1 MKDRTL
7 YVILHSHVDKDLT
20 KYNTPFTKYMNDATA
35 LPPFLRAMGLLIT
48 ENIFLY
54 GLDSIT
60 KQSGGCQGTFFMYY
74 NRPLGGE
81 GFHKDSTGN
90 TSFVC
95 LNYLN
100 TSVLPSATIL
110 LNPTPID
117 DVGEFQNVDDKLSKI
132 MEVIG
137 NPHCREAQITK
148 RYNMG
153 PYGTI
158 GFNDLVVAHSSPFD
172 ETSTQV
178 RSFTP
183 IVTTPGLYG
192 KSVPS
197 SRSGKIS
204 GSPHPPLEV
213 YPDVNIPRNFT
224 RMWINFKD
232 PSVADA
238 SVVAFPA
245 YTISLNELE
254 QIIIHCQQKRMRAQK
269 CLSIDELCASFIDPI
284 HNPGKGTCYP
294 GLSRSNSPAY
304 HPQGIPY
311 RPPSTTTTPSALEMG
326 MQPSPLFRPLAAP
339 APIGSSLTTTSTSLF
354 RPVATAPAATA
365 PTAQP
370 ADLYPDLPD
379 YDPDHPDN
387 RGGSNKKTK
396 KIRNKA
402 KKRTKLTK
410 RKGKHNKMEGNG
422 GLLASRSFPIILRR
436 NAKHCRKSI
445 TKNNKRRRVSHNKV
459 TKKHRR
465 NAVKRSR

>member
-1 MKDRTL
+1 MQVL
-7 YVILHSHVDKDLT
+7 LHS
-20 KYNTPFTKYMNDATA
+20 
-35 LPPFLRAMGLLIT
+35 
-48 ENIFLY
+48 
-54 GLDSIT
+54 
-60 KQSGGCQGTFFMYY
+60 
-74 NRPLGGE
+74 
-81 GFHKDSTGN
+81 
-90 TSFVC
+90 
-95 LNYLN
+95 
-100 TSVLPSATIL
+100 
-110 LNPTPID
+110 
-117 DVGEFQNVDDKLSKI
+117 
-132 MEVIG
+132 
-137 NPHCREAQITK
+137 
-148 RYNMG
+148 
-153 PYGTI
+153 
-158 GFNDLVVAHSSPFD
+158 
-172 ETSTQV
+172 
-178 RSFTP
+178 
-183 IVTTPGLYG
+183 
-192 KSVPS
+192 
-197 SRSGKIS
+197 
-204 GSPHPPLEV
+204 
-213 YPDVNIPRNFT
+213 
-224 RMWINFKD
+224 
-232 PSVADA
+232 
-238 SVVAFPA
+238 

-339 APIGSSLTTTSTSLF
+339 APIGSSLTTTSTFLF

-365 PTAQP
+365 PALAPAAQP
-370 ADLYPDLPD
+370 ADLYPELPD